1 MRIGRSMVSTVWS
14 SIIWIKDLFF
24 AKEDTSGMI
33 SGQNFR
39 HVFMS
44 RVEELG
50 I

>member
-1 MRIGRSMVSTVWS
+1 M
-14 SIIWIKDLFF
+14 KDLFF

-33 SGQNFR
+33 SGHEFR
-39 HVFMS
+39 EVFMR